1 VSQTQENENSQS
13 KIHPQAQIHPQA
25 IVEAGAVVG
34 KNTKI
39 GPWTLVAANVV
50 IGDDCEIHSH
60 VVING
65 PTRMGNGNKIFQFAS
80 IGEDCQDLKY
90 AGEATELII
99 GDNNTF
105 RESCTI
111 HRGTIQDN
119 SLTQIGSN
127 NLFMAYTHVAH
138 DCMVGN
144 HCILANNASIAGH
157 VHVGDHAILGGMS
170 GVHQFCHI
178 GEHSF
183 IAANALVL
191 KDVPPYL
198 MASGQPAKP
207 YGLNSEGLKRRGF
220 AKETLLTLKRAYKAV
235 FRTNLTVENVV
246 EDQQQPMQEFPEVAK
261 FIQFIQNSSRGII
274 R

>member
-1 VSQTQENENSQS
+1 M
-13 KIHPQAQIHPQA
+13 IHPQA
-25 IVEAGAVVG
+25 IIEPGAIIGQNV
-34 KNTKI
+34 TI
-39 GPWTLVAANVV
+39 GPWTYIASNVV
-50 IGDDCEIHSH
+50 IGDDCDISSH

-65 PTRMGNGNKIFQFAS
+65 PTTLGKGNRIFQFAS

-90 AGEATELII
+90 AGEPTELII

-127 NLFMAYTHVAH
+127 NLFMAYTHIAH
-138 DCMVGN
+138 DCIVGN
-144 HCILANNASIAGH
+144 NCIMANNASIAGH
-157 VHVGDHAILGGMS
+157 VHVGDHVIIGGMA

-178 GEHSF
+178 GPHSF

-191 KDVPPYL
+191 KDVPAYV

-207 YGLNSEGLKRRGF
+207 FGLNSEGLKRRGF
-220 AKETLLTLKRAYKAV
+220 EKETILSIKRAYKAV
-235 FRTNLTVENVV
+235 YRKGLSMEDALNSIDELPEQSKDLTVFS
-246 EDQQQPMQEFPEVAK
+246 DSIKA
-261 FIQFIQNSSRGII
+261 STRGII

>member
-1 VSQTQENENSQS
+1 M
-13 KIHPQAQIHPQA
+13 IHEQA
-25 IVEAGAVVG
+25 IIEPGAVIG
-34 KNTKI
+34 KNVTI
-39 GPWTLVAANVV
+39 GPWTYISKNVV
-50 IGDDCEIHSH
+50 IGDDCVISSH

-65 PTRMGNGNKIFQFAS
+65 PTRIGKGNRIFQFAS

-90 AGEATELII
+90 AGEHTELVI

-111 HRGTIQDN
+111 HRGTVQDN
-119 SLTQIGSN
+119 SLTKIGSN

-138 DCMVGN
+138 DCVVGN

-157 VHVGDHAILGGMS
+157 VHVGDHVILGGMS

-178 GEHSF
+178 GAHSF

-191 KDVPPYL
+191 KDVPPYV

-207 YGLNSEGLKRRGF
+207 FGLNSEGLKRRGF
-220 AKETLLTLKRAYKAV
+220 DKDVILTIKRAYKAV
-235 FRTNLTVENVV
+235 YRKGLSADDAIEEIQKLADNMPELTLFS
-246 EDQQQPMQEFPEVAK
+246 D
-261 FIQFIQNSSRGII
+261 FIRDSSRGVI

>member
-1 VSQTQENENSQS
+1 M
-13 KIHPQAQIHPQA
+13 IHEQA
-25 IVEAGAVVG
+25 IIEPGAVIG
-34 KNTKI
+34 KNVTI
-39 GPWTLVAANVV
+39 GPWTHISKNVV
-50 IGDDCEIHSH
+50 IGDDCVISSH

-65 PTRMGNGNKIFQFAS
+65 PTKIGKGNRIFQFAS

-90 AGEATELII
+90 AGELTELVI

-105 RESCTI
+105 RESCTV

-119 SLTQIGSN
+119 SLTQIGNN

-144 HCILANNASIAGH
+144 NCILANNASIAGH
-157 VHVGDHAILGGMS
+157 VHVGNNVILGGMS

-178 GEHSF
+178 GDHSF
-183 IAANALVL
+183 VAANALVL
-191 KDVPPYL
+191 KDIPPYV

-207 YGLNSEGLKRRGF
+207 FGLNSEGMKRRGF
-220 AKETLLTLKRAYKAV
+220 DKDVILTIKRAYKTVYRKGLSVDDAIADMKILSDDMSE
-235 FRTNLTVENVV
+235 LTLFS
-246 EDQQQPMQEFPEVAK
+246 D
-261 FIQFIQNSSRGII
+261 FIRNSSRGII